1 MTNNRQAHLLL
12 LLAALAMAGCSEVQA
27 PSGPPPSGTWQG
39 SAAPPLQT
47 ESQRMMMQNAPETR
61 PTPQPRSTY

>member
-1 MTNNRQAHLLL
+1 MTNIRQANLGL
-12 LLAALAMAGCSEVQA
+12 LLATLAVAGCTSLQA
-27 PSGPPPSGTWQG
+27 SSGPPPSGTYQG

-47 ESQRMMMQNAPETR
+47 ESQRMMMQNAPVTR